1 MQEEVNHKTVALVVN
16 GTKMTTSILYRAIKK
31 KLQED
36 SYKRKNRKNVVQAK
50 RQNKQYKGKMSVK
63 KLVSSGQGVS
73 NIEITD
79 KNIKS
84 FEKIARKYGLD
95 FALKKDNSKSNARY
109 IVFFRG
115 KDTDVINQAFKEY
128 VQKNLERAKKPP
140 IKKRLQHFKE
150 IAAKTLK
157 KSRNKTKGL
166 ER

>member
-36 SYKRKNRKNVVQAK
+36 SYKRKNRKNVVRAK

-95 FALKKDNSKSNARY
+95 FALKKDNSKSDARY

-128 VQKNLERAKKPP
+128 VQKNLKRAKKPP